1 MAATSAPDRTRD
13 AGALESRRGDL
24 LEVADV
30 TVRFGALVALDA
42 VGFTIGRGELA
53 ALIGPNG
60 AGKSTLFDVIN
71 GVRRPYAG
79 VVRVDGVDVTGRGP
93 TRVARLGVSRTFQ
106 NVRLAGT
113 LSVFDNVRLGLH
125 GRTWAGR
132 ADAKRRVGDVLDYV
146 GLVGVGNRLPAEIS
160 YGERKRVEVARAIV
174 NRPELLL
181 LDEPFAGLN
190 GTESARMVDLVR
202 RVHADGSTVLLVEHD
217 MSVVMS
223 LAERVVVLN
232 FGRKLADGPRAAV
245 RADPAVIEAYLGT
258 HG

>member
-1 MAATSAPDRTRD
+1 MEPAIGT
-13 AGALESRRGDL
+13 L
-24 LEVADV
+24 LQVADV

-42 VGFTIGRGELA
+42 VGFTIERGELA

-71 GVRRPYAG
+71 GVRRPTAG
-79 VVRVDGVDVTGRGP
+79 SVRIAGIDVTGRGP

-113 LSVFDNVRLGLH
+113 LTVTDNVRLGLH

-132 ADAKRRVGDVLDYV
+132 SDARRRVDDVLEYV
-146 GLVGVGNRLPAEIS
+146 GLVGVGNRFPAEIS

-190 GTESARMVDLVR
+190 GTESATMVDLVR

-232 FGRKLADGPRAAV
+232 FGRKLADGSRAVV